1 MYDPII
7 EVDQLSGL
15 ASLQLLD
22 ASPALAAADAAST
35 VIKLPMAAWITAARD
50 PEVGFDRLDYWSEA
64 LGALGIDPDG
74 HLVVLDDGRMSEAA
88 RAWFLLQYFGVPC
101 RVLNGGHAALA
112 TLETPLDGGR
122 KRHDAALRLRP
133 AAGAVGLVQ
142 RDTLKVGAGRDV
154 AVFDSR
160 TPEEHSGEDLRG
172 NPRGGRLPGARLL
185 AHGDLLD
192 GCRLKS
198 ATDLRQ
204 LIETTGFQDSDCIV
218 AHCNGG
224 GRGALAAL
232 AAARAGFE
240 DVHLYYLGFADWSAD
255 PSCPLE

>member
-15 ASLQLLD
+15 TSLQLLD
-22 ASPALAAADAAST
+22 ASPALAAQATAST
-35 VIKLPMAAWITAARD
+35 VIKLPMATWIAAARD
-50 PEVGFDRLDYWSEA
+50 PEIGFDQLDYWSNAFVE
-64 LGALGIDPDG
+64 LGIDPG
-74 HLVVLDDGRMSEAA
+74 GQLVVLDDGRMSEAA
-88 RAWFLLQYFGVPC
+88 RVWFLLQYFGISC
-101 RVLNGGHAALA
+101 RVLNGGQAALA
-112 TLETPLDGGR
+112 TLGEPVDGGR
-122 KRHDAALRLRP
+122 KRRDTPLQLRP
-133 AAGAVGLVQ
+133 AAGLVGLVQ
-142 RDTLKVGAGRDV
+142 RDTLKAGAGRDV

-160 TPEEHSGEDLRG
+160 TQQEHAGEDLRG

-185 AHGDLLD
+185 AHSDLLD

-198 ATDLRQ
+198 ATELRH

-232 AAARAGFE
+232 ATARAGFE